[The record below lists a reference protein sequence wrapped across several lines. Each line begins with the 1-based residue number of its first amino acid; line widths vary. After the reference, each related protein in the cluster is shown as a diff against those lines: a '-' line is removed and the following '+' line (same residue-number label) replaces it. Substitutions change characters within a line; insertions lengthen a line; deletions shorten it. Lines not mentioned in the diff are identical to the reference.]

1 MDLQGWSRIMHKQD
15 RQRVTVDR
23 AQHMASNLPGSF
35 CLAVLGLRKEIM
47 CTFCF
52 DLGIADIQAGIL

>member
-1 MDLQGWSRIMHKQD
+1 MHKQD